1 MKKKDL
7 KPIKKINFGNK
18 RKKINRRRS
27 KVVRMKKYT
36 LMLFLRAESILK
48 LRKIYLKKHI
58 FIQRYFNFFKL
69 LVFKKE
75 YFFFKHFFLKFQVYN
90 DINILMY
97 PHFVFEKQFL
107 FKFNEYQIFLSDFV
121 NNSMFLKKNY
131 NLSTNPGLEYLV
143 GVNNM
148 IDNTDPKDPIFY
160 IKELFSLKTDD
171 FYGFDNIINFNLN
184 LNFNIFFFILVDIY
198 KILIFLQIKNFNN

>member
-27 KVVRMKKYT
+27 KMVRMKKYT
-36 LMLFLRAESILK
+36 LIIFLRAESILK
-48 LRKIYLKKHI
+48 LRKIYLKKHT
-58 FIQRYFNFFKL
+58 FVQRYFDFFKF

-75 YFFFKHFFLKFQVYN
+75 YFFFRHFFLKFQLSN

-107 FKFNEYQIFLSDFV
+107 FKFNEYQSFSSDFV

-148 IDNTDPKDPIFY
+148 IDNPDPKDPIFY
-160 IKELFSLKTDD
+160 IKDLFSPKDD
-171 FYGFDNIINFNLN
+171 GVCDFVNIVNFGLN

-198 KILIFLQIKNFNN
+198 KILMFLQIKNSIN

>member
-7 KPIKKINFGNK
+7 KPIKKISFGNK

-27 KVVRMKKYT
+27 KMIRMKKYT

-58 FIQRYFNFFKL
+58 FIQRYFNFFQFL
-69 LVFKKE
+69 IFKKE
-75 YFFFKHFFLKFQVYN
+75 FFFFKHFFLKFQLHN

-107 FKFNEYQIFLSDFV
+107 FKFGEYQNFLFEFV

-131 NLSTNPGLEYLV
+131 NFSINPGLEYLV

-148 IDNTDPKDPIFY
+148 IDNPDPKDPIFY
-160 IKELFSLKTDD
+160 IKELFSLQNSD
-171 FYGFDNIINFNLN
+171 FYNFDNTVNFSLN
-184 LNFNIFFFILVDIY
+184 LNCNVFFFILVDIY
-198 KILIFLQIKNFNN
+198 KILIFLQFQNSIN